1 MDRPM
6 WPRLGAASGMLFVIC
21 LIGGESIP
29 FNEGVVEYFGLL
41 LFIPFVG
48 YLFSVLRRAEGGDG
62 WLSATALGA
71 GSISSAIKLASGG
84 EFNAAQGVQGIGGTQ
99 IEEVLIAMNNGSFIV
114 QMAPLG
120 VMVGAASAVIIKT
133 RVLPVWLGWAGALI
147 ACALLV
153 NGAFSEAEFG
163 LAFIFFMLW
172 TVVTSAIMTRRAGA
186 GRTEGSTDSES
197 IRPEPVR

>member
-6 WPRLGAASGMLFVIC
+6 WPRLGAASGMLFVIF
-21 LIGGESIP
+21 LLGGESIP
-29 FNEGVVEYFGLL
+29 YNDGVVEFVGLI

-71 GSISSAIKLASGG
+71 GMISSAMKLASGG
-84 EFNAAQGVQGIGGTQ
+84 EFVAARGVQGVGGTR
-99 IEEVLIAMNNGSFIV
+99 IEDVLVAMNDGSFMAH
-114 QMAPLG
+114 MAPLG

-133 RVLPVWLGWAGALI
+133 RVLPVWLGWAGALT

-153 NGAFSEAEFG
+153 NSTFVEAEFG
-163 LAFIFFMLW
+163 LAFMFFMLW
-172 TVVTSAIMTRRAGA
+172 TVVTSAILARRAG
-186 GRTEGSTDSES
+186 TP
-197 IRPEPVR
+197 RPVETTPTPGGPVRVR

>member
-6 WPRLGAASGMLFVIC
+6 WPRLGAASGMLFVIF
-21 LIGGESIP
+21 LLGGESIP
-29 FNEGVVEYFGLL
+29 YNDGVVEFLGLI

-71 GSISSAIKLASGG
+71 GMISSAMKLASGS
-84 EFNAAQGVQGIGGTQ
+84 EFVAAQGVQGVGGTR
-99 IEEVLIAMNNGSFIV
+99 IKDVLVAMNDASFMAH
-114 QMAPLG
+114 MAPLG

-133 RVLPVWLGWAGALI
+133 RVLPVWLGWAGALT

-153 NGAFSEAEFG
+153 NSTFVEAEFG
-163 LAFIFFMLW
+163 LAFMFFMLW
-172 TVVTSAIMTRRAGA
+172 TVVTSAILTRRAGTPRSVETTPTP
-186 GRTEGSTDSES
+186 GG
-197 IRPEPVR
+197 PVRGR